1 MNCPNNKLNSNKWA
15 IYRMMERSAVICVPA
30 SGKGPSNESEKASIT
45 ILFAVVAF
53 THRLYL
59 FMHYSVQDPQ
69 LVT

>member
-1 MNCPNNKLNSNKWA
+1 
-15 IYRMMERSAVICVPA
+15 MERSAVIRVPA
-30 SGKGPSNESEKASIT
+30 SDKGPSNESEKASIT

-59 FMHYSVQDPQ
+59 FIRFSVQDPQ